1 MDIQKIGKF
10 LAQLRRE
17 QGMTQEQLG
26 EKLGVTNKTVS
37 RWENGNYL
45 PPVEALQLMS
55 EFYGLTI
62 NEILSARRL
71 TPTEYQEKAEEN
83 LTDGEVNSGLTYVNN
98 GEAVCVIGIA
108 SSAAQYMDSIVH
120 EVMHLAKFIGKAE
133 GLDPYGEEVCYI
145 GGEIGRKMWPKS
157 KLLTSECGCYTKRI
171 DKVL

>member
-1 MDIQKIGKF
+1 MIRQNFHLDRFDWKITVFYAVHDYYVEDIMDELKRIGIRGK
-10 LAQLRRE
+10 
-17 QGMTQEQLG
+17 
-26 EKLGVTNKTVS
+26 KLD
-37 RWENGNYL
+37 
-45 PPVEALQLMS
+45 
-55 EFYGLTI
+55 
-62 NEILSARRL
+62 
-71 TPTEYQEKAEEN
+71 KAEEN
-83 LTDGEVNSGLTYVNN
+83 LKAGEINSGLTYVNN
-98 GEAVCVIGIA
+98 GEAICVIGIA

>member
-1 MDIQKIGKF
+1 MIRQSFHLDKFDWTITIFYAVHGYYVEDIMDELKRIGIRGKK
-10 LAQLRRE
+10 LA
-17 QGMTQEQLG
+17 
-26 EKLGVTNKTVS
+26 
-37 RWENGNYL
+37 
-45 PPVEALQLMS
+45 
-55 EFYGLTI
+55 
-62 NEILSARRL
+62 
-71 TPTEYQEKAEEN
+71 KAEEN
-83 LTDGEVNSGLTYVNN
+83 LTAGEVNSGLTYVNN

-133 GLDPYGEEVCYI
+133 GLDPYGEEVCYM